1 MNVGQLLHCLSSEER
16 LAPKMHNWP
25 CTVPALW
32 QGACQ
37 RGSAPLQGSAVGRAI
52 CALPLFPVQTEM
64 CCTQTPLSCQD
75 PCSRYVVVPT
85 ASSLGQ
91 TGWLCSREQEG
102 ILWMAL
108 YKTCPYLA
116 WDIGTW
122 EHPAHL
128 PTALQISDPNTAI
141 LLPLGKSQKTRE
153 PSGVS
158 VGGKS
163 INSGLKLV
171 RSNLPKT
178 TQQVFD
184 KAKPDG
190 LSFWYEGPQRG
201 PLIYPHPYF
210 CPQHM
215 HALDTGPR
223 MLQPYSPY
231 RTELLSMSHVLS
243 IFQPLSRM
251 LKTAPFLE
259 PPCWEQQK
267 SNSFMWYASSGER
280 RRGRY
285 FTNPAFR
292 FYSF

>member
-1 MNVGQLLHCLSSEER
+1 MAGSMPAGLSPSPGVCSGESH
-16 LAPKMHNWP
+16 L
-25 CTVPALW
+25 C
-32 QGACQ
+32 
-37 RGSAPLQGSAVGRAI
+37 SAPVSCADWAVLHTDSPVLPGSLQQVRGGSHCFQPRADWL
-52 CALPLFPVQTEM
+52 ALQQGTEVHTVDGFVQDLPLPGLRHRDLG
-64 CCTQTPLSCQD
+64 TPAQ
-75 PCSRYVVVPT
+75 
-85 ASSLGQ
+85 
-91 TGWLCSREQEG
+91 
-102 ILWMAL
+102 
-108 YKTCPYLA
+108 
-116 WDIGTW
+116 
-122 EHPAHL
+122 L
-128 PTALQISDPNTAI
+128 PTALQISDPNPAI
-141 LLPLGKSQKTRE
+141 LPHLGKSQKTRD

-171 RSNLPKT
+171 RNNLPKT

-190 LSFWYEGPQRG
+190 VFFWYEGPQRG
-201 PLIYPHPYF
+201 RLLYPRPYF

-215 HALDTGPR
+215 HALDTRPR

-267 SNSFMWYASSGER
+267 THSFMWSASSGER
-280 RRGRY
+280 KRGRY